1 MSECPLC
8 RALKNEKDKIL
19 FQDDDVTILPTKDTY
34 GHKKR
39 IMVISNRH
47 FSFITFDEETYLFRV
62 FVNFCK
68 EYFDEEP
75 TFACNDHYDSELASV
90 KDHWHLIA
98 TDWKGDDLERIM
110 YRPHVA
116 IRTNVKVEKT

>member
-39 IMVISNRH
+39 IMVISKNISTR
-47 FSFITFDEETYLFRV
+47 SRRS
-62 FVNFCK
+62 
-68 EYFDEEP
+68 P
-75 TFACNDHYDSELASV
+75 
-90 KDHWHLIA
+90 A
-98 TDWKGDDLERIM
+98 TTIM
-110 YRPHVA
+110 
-116 IRTNVKVEKT
+116 TLS